1 LGSPYQLNRSE
12 IEEKGFYI
20 LDTYT
25 EEMEFIR
32 NEHCIEYK
40 KLKFPDMPEDP
51 ETFIHGNII
60 DVEISWESSKYMNK
74 VNEYLEKIESYGP
87 AYPVNPIYQRRQE
100 TTSIEKIDVSKI
112 TLLSLAK
119 KYIDDSSDIKDKTK
133 VFNAFKELHQSH
145 SIQ

>member
-1 LGSPYQLNRSE
+1 
-12 IEEKGFYI
+12 
-20 LDTYT
+20 
-25 EEMEFIR
+25 
-32 NEHCIEYK
+32 
-40 KLKFPDMPEDP
+40 MPEDP
-51 ETFIHGNII
+51 ETFIQGNII

-100 TTSIEKIDVSKI
+100 TTPIERIDVSKI

-133 VFNAFKELHQSH
+133 IFNAFKELHQSH